1 MAVEFA
7 ISNAPPMP
15 WTIRMTMSSIAPV
28 GPVRSEREGDG
39 GQGEYGEPRVVHPD
53 TAEAGAHTAN
63 GHDENGCDDQ
73 VAHEHP
79 QQVADVA
86 WF

>member
-1 MAVEFA
+1 MEARVNTA
-7 ISNAPPMP
+7 NPALYIRTRPKLAP
-15 WTIRMTMSSIAPV
+15 
-28 GPVRSEREGDG
+28 
-39 GQGEYGEPRVVHPD
+39 
-53 TAEAGAHTAN
+53 TAN
-63 GHDENGCDDQ
+63 GHDEDGCDDQ